1 LASELAAPSNEHTL
15 YVLDEPTSGLH
26 PADVN
31 RLRIHLRRLIEA
43 GHSVIVIEHQLD
55 IIRSSDWI
63 IDIGPDSADLGG
75 EVVYTGP
82 PASLKHCA
90 RSETGK
96 VV

>member
-1 LASELAAPSNEHTL
+1 
-15 YVLDEPTSGLH
+15 
-26 PADVN
+26 
-31 RLRIHLRRLIEA
+31 LIEA

-63 IDIGPDSADLGG
+63 IDIGPGSADLGG

-82 PASLKHCA
+82 PSSLKHCA